1 MFVQVILGFLLTA
14 AGCGQIYSAAD
25 AAGGEGERGHISV
38 LSVCST
44 LWGHL
49 FMEQEYTMWVGR
61 LSKAALG

>member
-25 AAGGEGERGHISV
+25 AAGGQVSV

-49 FMEQEYTMWVGR
+49 FMDQEYTMWIGR